1 MYIRR
6 DKNKPLFG
14 GRQRGFPIRLVILTI
29 FLAGGF
35 VTLAMSQRDTIQIR
49 ALEVFGLAPTATPF
63 ASDLATRGS
72 ALFQNG
78 DIAGALRLFEEA
90 IIQRPDDVN
99 YLYEYGQLLIENE
112 QDSLVLPIA
121 ERAIALAPQDP
132 RGYALKGRALMWS
145 DPSGAIQAAIQGI
158 DIDPTFAPLY
168 AVQSVAFTNLGR
180 WQEGLRNAQRAY
192 ELDPQDIFVLT
203 SYQWPLTY
211 VGRYQEA
218 IDYLEGAIAISPNLI
233 NPYFYLA
240 ALYRLPR
247 VSQPEMAIGTYNR
260 VLELQPTN
268 AKAYLR
274 LCQTYANVNNAR
286 FDVAQPYCDAAIRLD
301 SNYGEAYMQRGQM
314 QYARRNYEGAIESF
328 NECIANGSTRIECW
342 YLRGFAH
349 YRLNNCDDAWGIL
362 EESRPMAVNQ
372 NLPTV
377 VESIDNVMDAITLRC
392 PGYSGRS
399 VPTPV
404 PPTSPPP
411 TPIGGFG

>member
-6 DKNKPLFG
+6 DKNKTLFG
-14 GRQRGFPIRLVILTI
+14 GRRRGFPIRLVILTI

-218 IDYLEGAIAISPNLI
+218 IDYLEDAIAISPNLI

>member
-6 DKNKPLFG
+6 DKNKTLFG

>member
-6 DKNKPLFG
+6 DKNKTLFG

-218 IDYLEGAIAISPNLI
+218 IDYLEDAIAISPNLI

>member
-301 SNYGEAYMQRGQM
+301 PNYGEAYMQRGQM

>member
-203 SYQWPLTY
+203 SYQWP
-211 VGRYQEA
+211 
-218 IDYLEGAIAISPNLI
+218 
-233 NPYFYLA
+233 
-240 ALYRLPR
+240 
-247 VSQPEMAIGTYNR
+247 
-260 VLELQPTN
+260 
-268 AKAYLR
+268 
-274 LCQTYANVNNAR
+274 
-286 FDVAQPYCDAAIRLD
+286 
-301 SNYGEAYMQRGQM
+301 
-314 QYARRNYEGAIESF
+314 
-328 NECIANGSTRIECW
+328 
-342 YLRGFAH
+342 
-349 YRLNNCDDAWGIL
+349 
-362 EESRPMAVNQ
+362 
-372 NLPTV
+372 
-377 VESIDNVMDAITLRC
+377 
-392 PGYSGRS
+392 
-399 VPTPV
+399 
-404 PPTSPPP
+404 
-411 TPIGGFG
+411 

>member
-218 IDYLEGAIAISPNLI
+218 IDYLEDAIAISPNLI

-301 SNYGEAYMQRGQM
+301 PNYGEAYMQRGQM